1 MTTSLMA
8 AVGWSAAANAFS
20 AGQQAARMA
29 WQRVAAHRA
38 QFVVVLGSS
47 WFEQTTLVEGVRS
60 VFPDIPLAGGSTA
73 GELIAEGPKSHS
85 CAVLAV
91 AYEDLA
97 ASVGVG
103 QHVEQ
108 NPRLAGYQAAQQALR
123 NFPAGRNRSGL
134 LLFGDGLVT
143 GYSEVI
149 RGIQEVLGT
158 SSLVV
163 GGLMADDLRFSSTS
177 QYANGQVLH
186 GAVVGLL
193 LGGSCTLGVGLEHG
207 FAPISKPWQITRAR
221 GHILYE
227 LDTRPASSV
236 YEEYFGEA
244 ALAQFRQAGLS
255 RQLIA
260 YPLGVQTETA
270 DQFLLRN
277 VREFGQDGS
286 LVCTG
291 EVSEGALVQLMIG
304 NKELVLEAATHA
316 AQHAIA
322 PLRTVRFAVVLASVA
337 RKRLLGRE
345 AAVELQRVRQVI
357 GPSVPLIGCYTYGEE
372 APRGHVF
379 PFGQSSLQTG
389 AILVLAVGE

>member
-1 MTTSLMA
+1 MSTPVMA
-8 AVGWSAAANAFS
+8 AVGWSAAANTFS

-29 WQRVAAHRA
+29 WQRLTTRRA
-38 QFVVVLGSS
+38 QFVMVLGSS
-47 WFEQTTLVEGVRS
+47 WFEQTALLEGVRS
-60 VFPDIPLAGGSTA
+60 VFADVPLVGGSTA

-91 AYEDLA
+91 AHEELA

-103 QHVEQ
+103 QHVER

-123 NFPAGRNRSGL
+123 NFPAGCARSGL
-134 LLFGDGLVT
+134 LVFGDGLLT
-143 GYSEVI
+143 GYAEVI

-163 GGLMADDLRFSSTS
+163 GGLMADDLRFSTTY
-177 QYANGQVLH
+177 QYANGQALH
-186 GAVVGLL
+186 GAIVGLL
-193 LGGSCTLGVGLEHG
+193 LGGACTMGVGLEHG
-207 FAPISKPWQITRAR
+207 FAPISKPWRITRAR

-227 LDTRPASSV
+227 LDARPASAV
-236 YEEYFGEA
+236 YEDYFGEV

-270 DQFLLRN
+270 NQFLLRN
-277 VREFGQDGS
+277 VREFGHDGS

-291 EVSEGALVQLMIG
+291 EIDEGACVQLMIG
-304 NKELVLEAATHA
+304 NKELVLDAATRA
-316 AQHAIA
+316 ARQAVA
-322 PLRTVRFAVVLASVA
+322 PLRSVHFVVVLASVA
-337 RKRLLGRE
+337 RKRLLGRD
-345 AAVELQRVRQVI
+345 AAVELQRIRQVI

-372 APRGHVF
+372 APRGHAF
-379 PFGQSSLQTG
+379 PYGRSSLHTG
-389 AILVLAVGE
+389 AMLVLAVGE